1 MRAAQLLVCVLLL
14 AAAPSIASESLQQKG
29 TLPKGGSYVIDPDP
43 TLNAAAV
50 DLWFR
55 APGAGYDNA
64 SPGISRLAATA
75 AAVAPLASGKS
86 LYELVHSLGGALNVQ
101 VYPDIVGVGAIVPS
115 SAARRVVAAMTAAYF
130 APSINDAAVKQA
142 QRDSAVL
149 AVAARYNPDDT
160 LHDLLFKQ
168 LFNSGPAHY
177 PPLPDSVA
185 MLTRISAGDVSAF
198 AKRAFRSENAILTA
212 AGNVDV
218 SALDAITDGSGSG
231 QMDAPYDSQVAGAP
245 ESATVAGAVDGIGLA
260 WAGPSIHDTK
270 AATALDFV
278 ADYLF
283 RDPSGIVSKAIDLQ
297 KGTTFVNGQFVTLHD
312 PGVMIVTLSGD
323 SPAGAQTIV
332 LDELQKMEQPLDART
347 FAAAREA
354 FLYHIASD
362 TVNPQGQADNLGW
375 YSAEGNPLYA
385 PGDAAAEYA
394 KTARELD
401 PQYVA
406 GVVARYLKQPVV
418 VHLVTAKASAS

>member
-1 MRAAQLLVCVLLL
+1 MRAAQLLACVLLL
-14 AAAPSIASESLQQKG
+14 AAAPSVATQSLQQRG
-29 TLPKGGSYVIDPDP
+29 ALPKGGSYIIDPDP
-43 TLNAAAV
+43 TLSAAAV

-55 APGAGYDNA
+55 APGAGYDDA

-86 LYELVHSLGGALNVQ
+86 LYELVHSLGGVLNVQ

-115 SAARRVVAAMTAAYF
+115 VAARRVVAAMTAAYF
-130 APSINDAAVKQA
+130 APAINDAAVKQA

-149 AVAARYNPDDT
+149 AVAARYSPDDT

-168 LFNSGPAHY
+168 LFTSGPAHY
-177 PPLPDSVA
+177 PALPDSIA
-185 MLTRISAGDVSAF
+185 MLTRISPQDVSAF

-218 SALDAITDGSGSG
+218 SAIEAVTDGSGVG
-231 QMDAPYDSQVAGAP
+231 AMDAPYDSHLAGSA
-245 ESATVAGAVDGIGLA
+245 ESTTVPGAVDGIGLA
-260 WAGPSIHDTK
+260 WPGPGIGDTK

-283 RDPSGIVSKAIDLQ
+283 RDQTGVVAKAVADQ
-297 KGTTFVNGQFVTLHD
+297 KGSTYVNGQFVTLHD
-312 PGVMIVTLSGD
+312 PGVMLVTLSGD
-323 SPAGAQTIV
+323 LPAAAQQIV
-332 LDELQKMEQPLDART
+332 VEALQKMQQPLDART

-362 TVNPQGQADNLGW
+362 TENPQGQADNLGW
-375 YSAEGNPLYA
+375 YYAEGNPAYA
-385 PGDAAAEYA
+385 PGDSAQEYA
-394 KTARELD
+394 RTARTLD

-406 GVVARYLKQPVV
+406 GVVTRYLKNPVIVRV
-418 VHLVTAKASAS
+418 VTKASSS